1 MSIILAPI
9 SHIDPIGTSPLALD
23 VIGNYA
29 FYLDGPRDN
38 SGDPPAYTLTAIQIN
53 APSISAPTAP
63 VIASFAD
70 TGDATLNGFIGYAID
85 QDSSLYYVLDS
96 GNGGTCY
103 VFDIS
108 DPTSLALSDTLTNN
122 PDFTDP
128 SFSFPEQGAGLTPT
142 SVAAGPSGPVFSGSG
157 VDSDMATAY
166 NAHDGF
172 CSGGGNPTFGEDL
185 LNEAAVVTP
194 GGTPTDTMN
203 VSLDD
208 YHLYAPVSP
217 HCDLNPVAGESELY
231 QGAIADTVFFAYMT
245 SVPPGSDPT
254 ATPADSAGLLV
265 LDSSAFTRIALVPL
279 GLSPSEAPFSIIAL
293 DVGGDGYGFVQSP
306 EGTQT
311 IYSNAGIETGSFDDN
326 GQIRIFGGNTMYVG
340 GIYRQQGLTFLEET
354 GNNDVNVYDVSDL
367 TAPTQTDGPL
377 FANTYPDGRYSNIQ
391 CFDVG
396 TLLLYTIDQGP
407 GDADVPQFEF
417 SIWSLDGS
425 ITPPSGGGSPS
436 GTGSISIY
444 DVTATP
450 PALIQ
455 QIVGPSSSV
464 AVQGREFYAG
474 PAGGPNIFQYKWG
487 GFYCSSV
494 STDELLV
501 DGAAQIDILKAR
513 EGYFRGNLVCENLL
527 AGSIMQV
534 VAFEDPTADDI
545 PTGAFVCWQN
555 VNAGTVKI
563 YANVFGS
570 LVSVTLS

>member
-29 FYLDGPRDN
+29 FYLDGPRD
-38 SGDPPAYTLTAIQIN
+38 SGPPSKYTLTAIQIN
-53 APSISAPTAP
+53 APSLTNPTSP
-63 VIASFAD
+63 VIASFVD
-70 TGDATLNGFIGYAID
+70 TGDTALGGFIQYCIQG
-85 QDSSLYYVLDS
+85 DSYYVFDRATV
-96 GNGGTCY
+96 GGEFLGFGTPL
-103 VFDIS
+103 VFIFDIS
-108 DPTSLALSDTLTNN
+108 DPTAITLSDTLTFADDFNAAGGPSVPEGTPYLPYIFVQGLAPGNSSPVYFGGGESADDQSNISENCPNSN
-122 PDFTDP
+122 PNWVPALTDSP
-128 SFSFPEQGAGLTPT
+128 GGSLSVIDGQTLADPT
-142 SVAAGPSGPVFSGSG
+142 TTCVAAGYIGAGSSAGDYLFGFFS
-157 VDSDMATAY
+157 
-166 NAHDGF
+166 
-172 CSGGGNPTFGEDL
+172 L
-185 LNEAAVVTP
+185 LNAFVD
-194 GGTPTDTMN
+194 DTIRYYLASYLMT
-203 VSLDD
+203 SG
-208 YHLYAPVSP
+208 YS
-217 HCDLNPVAGESELY
+217 VAGTLEI
-231 QGAIADTVFFAYMT
+231 GDDTVA
-245 SVPPGSDPT
+245 SV
-254 ATPADSAGLLV
+254 
-265 LDSSAFTRIALVPL
+265 IAL
-279 GLSPSEAPFSIIAL
+279 EIE
-293 DVGGDGYGFVQSP
+293 GDAYVFVQDP

-311 IYSNAGIETGSFDDN
+311 IYSDSCISVGTFDDE
-326 GQIRIFGGNTMYVG
+326 GQIRYFGGALYVG
-340 GIYRQQGLTFLEET
+340 ASWNQFGVTGVNMGSNHGTGTF
-354 GNNDVNVYDVSDL
+354 DINVYDASDL
-367 TAPTQTDGPL
+367 TDVTQTDGPL
-377 FANTYPDGRYSNIQ
+377 FANAYPDGSYSNIQ
-391 CFDVG
+391 CYDVG

-417 SIWSLDGS
+417 SIWSLDGP
-425 ITPPSGGGSPS
+425 INPGGGGTAPS
-436 GTGSISIY
+436 ATGSISIY

-513 EGYFRGNLVCENLL
+513 EGYFKGNVVCENLL